1 MFPIKHNDVWKM
13 YKKQVECFWRAEEI
27 DLSKDLIDWSRL
39 STDEK
44 KFISQVLAFF
54 AASDGGDYAI
64 RLIEDCP
71 CDRKEQLLA
80 RERHFIETID
90 CVNKKVPLRTKH
102 EWYMENR
109 DELIRKQL
117 IWNNANK
124 DKTQIYKQRFAERQL
139 INQPQEEGIDINEE
153 YENYVNNYYQRNHDV
168 RVMVF
173 EED

>member
-1 MFPIKHNDVWKM
+1 MVNYQNGKVYRIICNKSG
-13 YKKQVECFWRAEEI
+13 KQYIGSTTIA
-27 DLSKDLIDWSRL
+27 LSARL
-39 STDEK
+39 SQHARLFRNARTCLSRE
-44 KFISQVLAFF
+44 IIE
-54 AASDGGDYAI
+54 GRDYEI
-64 RLIEDCP
+64 RLIEDFP

-124 DKTQIYKQRFAERQL
+124 DKVELYKQRFAEKQL
-139 INQPQEEGIDINEE
+139 LNNQPEIEEGIDIHEE
-153 YENYVNNYYQRNHDV
+153 YEDYVNNYYRRHNDV

-173 EED
+173 ED

>member
-1 MFPIKHNDVWKM
+1 MVNYQNGKVYRIICNKTG
-13 YKKQVECFWRAEEI
+13 KQYIGSTTIA
-27 DLSKDLIDWSRL
+27 LSARL
-39 STDEK
+39 SQHSKLFRNARTCLSREV
-44 KFISQVLAFF
+44 IE
-54 AASDGGDYAI
+54 GGDYAI
-64 RLIEDCP
+64 CLIEDFP

-80 RERHFIETID
+80 RERHFIETLD

-124 DKTQIYKQRFAERQL
+124 DKTQIYKQRFAEKQML
-139 INQPQEEGIDINEE
+139 NNQQEEGIDIDEE
-153 YENYVNNYYQRNHDV
+153 YEDYVNNYYRRNRDV
-168 RVMVF
+168 RVMIF